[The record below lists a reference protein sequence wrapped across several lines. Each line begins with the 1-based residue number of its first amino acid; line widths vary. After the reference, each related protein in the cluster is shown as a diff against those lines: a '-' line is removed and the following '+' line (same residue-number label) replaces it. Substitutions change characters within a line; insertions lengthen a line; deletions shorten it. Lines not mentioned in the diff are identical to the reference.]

1 MNHWVYIIYSAE
13 ADKYYIGE
21 SIDPW
26 NRLQQHSEHHFKTNF
41 TKIANDWNLVL
52 QKEMASKDDA
62 LYLERFIKRMKSRI
76 FIQKIIDN
84 PDILMDILNK
94 K

>member
-1 MNHWVYIIYSAE
+1 
-13 ADKYYIGE
+13 
-21 SIDPW
+21 
-26 NRLQQHSEHHFKTNF
+26 T
-41 TKIANDWNLVL
+41 
-52 QKEMASKDDA
+52 SKDDA

-84 PDILMDILNK
+84 PHILMDILNK